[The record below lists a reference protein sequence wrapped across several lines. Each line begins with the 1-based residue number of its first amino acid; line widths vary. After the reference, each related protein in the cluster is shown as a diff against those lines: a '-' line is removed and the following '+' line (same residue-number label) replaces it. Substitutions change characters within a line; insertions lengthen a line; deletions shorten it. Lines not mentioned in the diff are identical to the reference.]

1 VKVTERGR
9 NEVYRT
15 YEGLFRIIVEQVIDG
30 EKADWYLVDRQTIAT
45 PDKLVAHTT
54 AVKEFLQG
62 AAVNWTGG
70 TTESGYE
77 FVMAK

>member
-1 VKVTERGR
+1 MTQGEQS
-9 NEVYRT
+9 EVYRT

-30 EKADWYLVDRQTIAT
+30 EKADWYLVDRRTIAT

-62 AAVNWTGG
+62 AAVNWTGE